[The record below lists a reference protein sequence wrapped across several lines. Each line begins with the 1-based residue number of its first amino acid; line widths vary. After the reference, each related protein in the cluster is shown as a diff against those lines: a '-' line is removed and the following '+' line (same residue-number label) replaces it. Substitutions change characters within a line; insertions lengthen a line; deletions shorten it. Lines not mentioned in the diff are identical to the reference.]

1 MTLRLGL
8 GLRLELR
15 LRWHGARRFTGY
27 WCGSLRLWLTRLGR
41 FAILLWFAMNISP
54 LLVLNGNWRWN
65 FAHCRRRL
73 AIAFVSCGWSRHCR
87 LRAVIG
93 AWRTPHWLAGWR
105 IFGIR
110 GTACVIRIPPEFS

>member
-27 WCGSLRLWLTRLGR
+27 WCGSLRLWLTRLRR

-73 AIAFVSCGWSRHCR
+73 AIAFVS
-87 LRAVIG
+87 
-93 AWRTPHWLAGWR
+93 
-105 IFGIR
+105 
-110 GTACVIRIPPEFS
+110 